1 MQIQRTHPS
10 GKERSGPHRST
21 WAGENPSEA
30 HPPLRT
36 GQAPRAEK
44 RDCVVRSFEYSHY
57 PRDARQQQRL
67 IGLTRDESKS
77 GLCVV
82 VDQPEPSG
90 SLLQIALQTLDGD
103 PSMQALAVVAWC
115 RPREDGRYALGL
127 SLIERTCRRR
137 TPLRAR
143 HSSWERQVR
152 LSA

>member
-1 MQIQRTHPS
+1 MQIQKTYPS
-10 GKERSGPHRST
+10 GKERSHPQMPT
-21 WAGENPSEA
+21 WSGENPSETR
-30 HPPLRT
+30 PPLRIA
-36 GQAPRAEK
+36 QAPRAEK
-44 RDCVVRSFEYSHY
+44 RDRVVRSFEYSHY
-57 PRDARQQQRL
+57 PRNARQQQRL
-67 IGLTRDESKS
+67 TGLTRDESKS

-103 PSMQALAVVAWC
+103 PSMQALALVAWC

-143 HSSWERQVR
+143 RSPCETQVR

>member
-1 MQIQRTHPS
+1 MLIQRTHPS
-10 GKERSGPHRST
+10 GNERNGSQVST
-21 WAGENPSEA
+21 WAGENSSEA
-30 HPPLRT
+30 RPPLKT
-36 GQAPRAEK
+36 GQPPRAEK

-67 IGLTRDESKS
+67 TGLTRDESKS

-103 PSMQALAVVAWC
+103 PSMQALALVAWC
-115 RPREDGRYALGL
+115 RRRKDGRYALGL
-127 SLIERTCRRR
+127 CLIERTCRRR

-143 HSSWERQVR
+143 PSSNERRVR